1 MQANLMNMRKAY
13 INPYLAGV
21 LLGFVLLASFVIAG
35 RGIGASGAVNQT
47 LAHAYE
53 SLGLTNA
60 YLQQQKSD
68 ESIWQTWI
76 IVEVIGVFFGAW
88 LSAKLTGRLKKEVVG
103 GESSGNN
110 RRRLLFAMAGGV
122 LMGFA
127 ARLARGCTSGQAL
140 TGGAL
145 LSAGSWLFMLA
156 VFAGA
161 YLTILIVKR
170 EWS

>member
-1 MQANLMNMRKAY
+1 MHKDY

-35 RGIGASGAVNQT
+35 RGIGASGAVSQT

-53 SLGLTNA
+53 SLGVTNA

-68 ESIWQTWI
+68 DSIWQTWI
-76 IVEVIGVFFGAW
+76 IVELIGVFFGAW
-88 LSAKLTGRLKKEVVG
+88 LSAKLGGRFKKEVVC
-103 GESSGNN
+103 GEGCSNH
-110 RRRLLFAMAGGV
+110 RRRIFFAIAGGV

-145 LSAGSWLFMLA
+145 LSAGSWLFMIA

-161 YLTILIVKR
+161 YLTILVVKR

>member
-1 MQANLMNMRKAY
+1 MRKAY
-13 INPYLAGV
+13 INPYLAGI

-47 LAHAYE
+47 LAHAYDL
-53 SLGLTNA
+53 LGVKNT

-68 ESIWQTWI
+68 DSIWQTWI

-88 LSAKLTGRLKKEVVG
+88 LSAKSGGRFKKEVVRG
-103 GESSGNN
+103 KTCSND
-110 RRRLLFAMAGGV
+110 RRRIVFAMAGGV

-145 LSAGSWLFMLA
+145 LSAGSWLFMIA

-161 YLTILIVKR
+161 YLTILAVKR

>member
-1 MQANLMNMRKAY
+1 MRKAY
-13 INPYLAGV
+13 INPYLAGI

-47 LAHAYE
+47 LAHAYD
-53 SLGLTNA
+53 LFGVTNT

-68 ESIWQTWI
+68 DSIWQTWI

-88 LSAKLTGRLKKEVVG
+88 LSAKMGGRFKKEVVR
-103 GESSGNN
+103 GESCSKNQ
-110 RRRLLFAMAGGV
+110 RRILFAMAGGV

-145 LSAGSWLFMLA
+145 LSAGSWLFMIA
-156 VFAGA
+156 VFVGA
-161 YLTILIVKR
+161 YLTIIVVKR
-170 EWS
+170 VWS

>member
-1 MQANLMNMRKAY
+1 MRKAY

-35 RGIGASGAVNQT
+35 RGIGASGAVSQT
-47 LAHAYE
+47 LAHAYD
-53 SLGLTNA
+53 SLGLTKA

-68 ESIWQTWI
+68 DSIWQTWI
-76 IVEVIGVFFGAW
+76 IVEVIGIFLGGW
-88 LSAKLTGRLKKEVVG
+88 LSARFGGRYKKEVVCA
-103 GESSGNN
+103 GNHSN
-110 RRRLLFAMAGGV
+110 KKRRILFALAGGI

-127 ARLARGCTSGQAL
+127 ARLARGCTSGQGL

-145 LSAGSWLFMLA
+145 LSAGSWLFMIA
-156 VFAGA
+156 VFVGA
-161 YLTILIVKR
+161 YLMILVVKR

>member
-1 MQANLMNMRKAY
+1 MQKQMSVRKAY

-21 LLGFVLLASFVIAG
+21 LLGFVLLTSFVIAG
-35 RGIGASGAVNQT
+35 RGIGASGAVSQA
-47 LAHAYE
+47 LAHAYD
-53 SLGLTNA
+53 SLGVTNA
-60 YLQQQKSD
+60 YLQQQKSN

-88 LSAKLTGRLKKEVVG
+88 LSAKLGGRFKKEVVRG
-103 GESSGNN
+103 DSSSND
-110 RRRLLFAMAGGV
+110 RRRILFALAGGV

-145 LSAGSWLFMLA
+145 LSVGSWLFMIA

-161 YLTILIVKR
+161 YLTILAVKR
-170 EWS
+170 DWS

>member
-1 MQANLMNMRKAY
+1 MQKQMSVRKAY

-35 RGIGASGAVNQT
+35 RGIGASGAVSQT
-47 LAHAYE
+47 LAHAYD
-53 SLGLTNA
+53 SLGVTNA

-68 ESIWQTWI
+68 DSIWQTWI
-76 IVEVIGVFFGAW
+76 IMEVIGVFLGAW
-88 LSAKLTGRLKKEVVG
+88 LSAKWGGRIKKEVVR
-103 GESSGNN
+103 GEGCSTD
-110 RRRLLFAMAGGV
+110 RRRILFALAGGV

-140 TGGAL
+140 SGGAL
-145 LSAGSWLFMLA
+145 LSVGSWLFMLA

-161 YLTILIVKR
+161 YLTILAVKR

>member
-1 MQANLMNMRKAY
+1 MRKAY

-35 RGIGASGAVNQT
+35 RGIGASGAVSQT
-47 LAHAYE
+47 LAHAYD

-76 IVEVIGVFFGAW
+76 IVEVIGVFFGGW
-88 LSAKLTGRLKKEVVG
+88 LSARLGGRYKKEVVCV
-103 GESSGNN
+103 GNRSN
-110 RRRLLFAMAGGV
+110 KKRRILFALAGGV

-127 ARLARGCTSGQAL
+127 ARLARGCTSGQGL

-145 LSAGSWLFMLA
+145 LSAGSWSFMIA
-156 VFAGA
+156 VFVGA
-161 YLTILIVKR
+161 YLTILVVKR

>member
-1 MQANLMNMRKAY
+1 MRKDY

-21 LLGFVLLASFVIAG
+21 LLGLVLLASFVIAG
-35 RGIGASGAVNQT
+35 RGIGASGAVSQT
-47 LAHAYE
+47 LAHTYE
-53 SLGLTNA
+53 SLGVTSA
-60 YLQQQKSD
+60 YFQQQKSND
-68 ESIWQTWI
+68 SIWQTWI

-88 LSAKLTGRLKKEVVG
+88 LSAKLGGRLKKEVVRG
-103 GESSGNN
+103 DGCSND
-110 RRRLLFAMAGGV
+110 RRRIFFALAGGV

-140 TGGAL
+140 TGGAM
-145 LSAGSWLFMLA
+145 LSAGSWLFMIA

-170 EWS
+170 EWT

>member
-1 MQANLMNMRKAY
+1 MNVRKAY

-35 RGIGASGAVNQT
+35 RGIGASGAVSQT
-47 LAHAYE
+47 LAHAYD

-76 IVEVIGVFFGAW
+76 IVEVIGIFLGGW
-88 LSAKLTGRLKKEVVG
+88 LSARLGGRYKKEVVCAG
-103 GESSGNN
+103 SHSNKK
-110 RRRLLFAMAGGV
+110 RRILFALAGGV

-127 ARLARGCTSGQAL
+127 ARLARGCTSGQGL

-145 LSAGSWLFMLA
+145 LSAGSWLFMIA
-156 VFAGA
+156 VFVGA
-161 YLTILIVKR
+161 YLMILVVKR

>member
-1 MQANLMNMRKAY
+1 MNMRKAY

-21 LLGFVLLASFVIAG
+21 LLGCVLLASFVIAG
-35 RGIGASGAVNQT
+35 RGIGVSGAVNQT
-47 LAHAYE
+47 LAHAHD

-60 YLQQQKSD
+60 YLQRQKSD
-68 ESIWQTWI
+68 DSIWQTWI

-88 LSAKLTGRLKKEVVG
+88 LSAKLGGRFQKEVIR
-103 GESSGNN
+103 GESCSND
-110 RRRLLFAMAGGV
+110 RRRILFAIAGGV

-145 LSAGSWLFMLA
+145 LSAGSWLFMIA

-161 YLTILIVKR
+161 YLTILVVKR

>member
-1 MQANLMNMRKAY
+1 MNMRKAY
-13 INPYLAGV
+13 INPYVAGV
-21 LLGFVLLASFVIAG
+21 LLGLVLLSSFVIAG
-35 RGIGASGAVNQT
+35 RGIGASGAVSQT
-47 LAHAYE
+47 LAHAYD
-53 SLGLTNA
+53 SVGLTNS

-68 ESIWQTWI
+68 DSIWQTWI
-76 IVEVIGVFFGAW
+76 IVEVIGVFIGGL
-88 LSAKLTGRLKKEVVG
+88 LSAKLGGRYKREVVC
-103 GESSGNN
+103 GEISSNK
-110 RRRLLFAMAGGV
+110 RRRILFALAGGV

-145 LSAGSWLFMLA
+145 LSAGSWLFMIA

-161 YLTILIVKR
+161 YLTIVVVKR